1 MPLAVPIRQ
10 ETGSPSAANPSP
22 APRDPMTLLGCF
34 LDILALWAT
43 VFPQARTFL
52 RALRQA
58 VGGLLCLGRHTLSRI
73 IWTNGDQH
81 KDWRADYFLF
91 SRCKW
96 DLAALF
102 APILQRA
109 LAYCPGRYI
118 GVAMDDTGLHKTG
131 LRIQQAL
138 VQRDPLSPK

>member
-1 MPLAVPIRQ
+1 MQSSVPIRP
-10 ETGSPSAANPSP
+10 ETGSCSAADPNP
-22 APRDPMTLLGCF
+22 ALRDPMTLLGCF
-34 LDILALWAT
+34 LDIAALWEP

-58 VGGLLCLGRHTLSRI
+58 VGGLLCLARHTLSRI

-81 KDWRADYFLF
+81 KDWRADYILF

-102 APILQRA
+102 APVLQRA

-118 GVAMDDTGLHKTG
+118 
-131 LRIQQAL
+131 
-138 VQRDPLSPK
+138 